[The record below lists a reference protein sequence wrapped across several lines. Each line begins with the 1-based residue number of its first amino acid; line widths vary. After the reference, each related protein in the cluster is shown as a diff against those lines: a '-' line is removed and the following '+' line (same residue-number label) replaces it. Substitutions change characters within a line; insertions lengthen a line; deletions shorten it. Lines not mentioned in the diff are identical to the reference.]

1 MLSMTS
7 QRRVRLSP
15 EARREQLLTLGVRML
30 ATRTLDDLSVEDLA
44 EEAGISRGLLFH
56 YFRNKQEFH
65 RAVVSHATE
74 QMVSLTEPDPSLPP
88 LEQLSAVLEKYLDYV
103 VSHYDVYTYLIR
115 GHARTNEELFAIVEE
130 TRVTLANRVRDNLHL
145 LDLPN
150 DDITYLAIRGWL
162 AFVEEVVVKWVPE
175 QKVSREEV
183 LRLFATS
190 LPTVIAAAH

>member
-1 MLSMTS
+1 MTAP
-7 QRRVRLSP
+7 RRVRLTP
-15 EARREQLLTLGVRML
+15 KARREQLLALGVRML

-74 QMVSLTEPDPSLPP
+74 QMISLTEPDPSLPP

-103 VSHYDVYTYLIR
+103 LSHYEVYAYLIR
-115 GHARTNEELFAIVEE
+115 GHARTDEEVFAVVEE

-150 DDITYLAIRGWL
+150 DDISYLAIRGWL

-183 LRLFATS
+183 LRLFASS
-190 LPTVIAAAH
+190 LPAVIAAAH

>member
-1 MLSMTS
+1 MLGMKAP
-7 QRRVRLSP
+7 RRVRLSP

-65 RAVVSHATE
+65 RAVVSHATG
-74 QMVSLTEPDPSLPP
+74 QMVRLTEPDQSLPP

-103 VSHYDVYTYLIR
+103 VGHYEVYTYLIR
-115 GHARTNEELFAIVEE
+115 GHARSNEDLFAIVEE

-150 DDITYLAIRGWL
+150 DDISYLAIRGWL

-175 QKVSREEV
+175 QNVSREDV
-183 LRLFATS
+183 LRLFASS
-190 LPTVIAAAH
+190 LPMVIAAAH

>member
-1 MLSMTS
+1 
-7 QRRVRLSP
+7 
-15 EARREQLLTLGVRML
+15 ML

-103 VSHYDVYTYLIR
+103 MGHYEVYTYLIR
-115 GHARTNEELFAIVEE
+115 GHARSNEELFAIVEE

-150 DDITYLAIRGWL
+150 DDLTYLAIRGWL

-190 LPTVIAAAH
+190 LPMVIAAAH